1 MKKICVITGT
11 RAEYGLLRWVM
22 EGIKLSNILDLQ
34 IITTGMHLS
43 SKFGFTYT
51 EIEKD
56 GFKIDKKVEMLL
68 SSDTDTGI
76 AKSTGLGIVSI
87 SDALDDLK
95 PDLVLILGDR
105 FEIFSAATAA
115 MIKKIPIAHL
125 HGGEATEGL
134 IDEPIRHSITK
145 MSHLHFVSTEEYKKR
160 VIQLGEQPKNVFSV
174 GGFGIDSINKIKLL
188 TKKELEKSIDFNFG
202 TRNLLVTFHPV
213 TLERGTSKNQMKE
226 LLRSLN
232 ALKNTK
238 IIFTMPNADTDSAI
252 LFQLIEE
259 YVNSNSNSKVFTSL
273 GQLNYLSCL
282 KYVDGVV
289 GNSSSGL
296 LEVPSF
302 KKGTINIGDRQR
314 GRIKAKSIIDCEP
327 KHKSISKAIN
337 TLYSKEFKDT
347 LNNIISPY
355 GNGGASKKVI
365 TILEKLSYQNLL
377 KKRFYDLV

>member
-1 MKKICVITGT
+1 MKRICVITGT

-145 MSHLHFVSTEEYKKR
+145 MSHLHFVSTEEYKKG
-160 VIQLGEQPKNVFSV
+160 L
-174 GGFGIDSINKIKLL
+174 
-188 TKKELEKSIDFNFG
+188 FN
-202 TRNLLVTFHPV
+202 
-213 TLERGTSKNQMKE
+213 
-226 LLRSLN
+226 
-232 ALKNTK
+232 
-238 IIFTMPNADTDSAI
+238 
-252 LFQLIEE
+252 
-259 YVNSNSNSKVFTSL
+259 
-273 GQLNYLSCL
+273 
-282 KYVDGVV
+282 
-289 GNSSSGL
+289 
-296 LEVPSF
+296 
-302 KKGTINIGDRQR
+302 
-314 GRIKAKSIIDCEP
+314 
-327 KHKSISKAIN
+327 
-337 TLYSKEFKDT
+337 
-347 LNNIISPY
+347 
-355 GNGGASKKVI
+355 
-365 TILEKLSYQNLL
+365 
-377 KKRFYDLV
+377 